1 MFTFIPNSYLQQQLF
16 SSSFCQKKRLRHSP
30 GSPWCP
36 IQIAKASLQP
46 LLVERCKKDIL
57 KVQRMLQN
65 LPPIDPQRSITAAL
79 TLALA
84 FTLWMPTSSLAL
96 TRSDIR
102 SLTYD
107 QVKGTGIAS
116 RCPEVDTAKGI
127 IKLDKNKKYKLVDLC
142 LEPKSFQVE
151 EEYVTKRGKGESR
164 REFVDAKLVT
174 RATYTLS
181 NIEGTLNFEDN
192 DLVFREQDG
201 LDYAAC
207 TVQLPGGERV
217 PFLFSIK
224 KLVAKASGVDQG
236 INTATEFGGQFKVT
250 GYRTGL
256 FLDPKGRGGTSGY
269 DMAVALPAKEADGAE
284 GQEDLLRE
292 NNKIFDVT
300 DGSIEMAVNKLD
312 PSTGEIAGVFV
323 SEQLSD
329 TDMGAKDPKKVLLK
343 GIFYGRVVE
352 DDAASE

>member
-1 MFTFIPNSYLQQQLF
+1 MVV
-16 SSSFCQKKRLRHSP
+16 SFLACSQYKVLR
-30 GSPWCP
+30 
-36 IQIAKASLQP
+36 ASLQEYIAERSRNDIYKLKEYIQKIDSRKAVGFGLTFAVALN
-46 LLVERCKKDIL
+46 LL
-57 KVQRMLQN
+57 
-65 LPPIDPQRSITAAL
+65 LPTTA
-79 TLALA
+79 
-84 FTLWMPTSSLAL
+84 LAL
-96 TRSDIR
+96 TRSDIQ

-116 RCPEVDTAKGI
+116 RCPEVESSKGT

-164 REFVDAKLVT
+164 RELVDARLVT

-181 NIEGTLNFEDN
+181 NIEGSLAFEDN
-192 DLVFREQDG
+192 DLVFREKDG

-224 KLVAKASGVDQG
+224 SLVAKASNAEQA

-269 DMAVALPAKEADGAE
+269 DMAIALPAKEADGEE
-284 GQEDLLRE
+284 GQDDLLRE

-300 DGSIEMAVNKLD
+300 DGSIEMAVNKID
-312 PSTGEIAGVFV
+312 PSSGEIAGVFV

-329 TDMGAKDPKKVLLK
+329 TDMGAKDPKKLLLK
-343 GIFYGRVVE
+343 GIFYARVVE
-352 DDAASE
+352 DNAAAE